1 MAIVK
6 SVKNLI
12 FITLNHK
19 DDGNKKSN
27 KI

>member
-1 MAIVK
+1 MTLVK